1 MRVIVIYT
9 PNYLIQPY
17 EIVWDS
23 SDSSVGLE
31 GVNFGSFYEV
41 AAYYKA
47 LDAEDYDIEVFDL
60 LNNQDPQEFLRVYNH
75 VCPLATDNDMW
86 WSDVGVIARKV
97 VDNCERC
104 SEEYDKKLD
113 ELEEEY
119 KASNQYFHIKRWR
132 KSKK

>member
-9 PNYLIQPY
+9 PNYAIQPY
-17 EIVWDS
+17 EIVYDS
-23 SDSSVGLE
+23 EDSSVGLE
-31 GVNFGSFYEV
+31 GVKFKNFYE
-41 AAYYKA
+41 AEAYYNA
-47 LDAEDYDIEVFDL
+47 LKAEDSSVEVFDL
-60 LNNQDPQEFLRVYNH
+60 MDKQDPDEFLRVYNR
-75 VCPLATDNDMW
+75 VCPLATNTSMW